1 MKNQLKGV
9 IEIYKYIFVKANAD
23 AVFLSKANHR
33 ELIEQYSKEGYRFV
47 TAIPTS
53 MSGHGKI
60 YEFDL
65 VFEKEE

>member
-1 MKNQLKGV
+1 MIK
-9 IEIYKYIFVKANAD
+9 IYKYIFIKANAD
-23 AVFLSKANHR
+23 ALLSNANHK
-33 ELIEQYSKEGYRFV
+33 ELIEQYSREGYRFV
-47 TAIPTS
+47 TAIPTA